1 MMIRL
6 NIFLTFTVL
15 RIHAAVVDPVVTNVD
30 PKHELLTEITG
41 RYRVAARHLRETQ
54 STLPFELQFPVHDIL
69 KVDGATNELVI
80 RATIRL
86 DYQFEFLHWDSN
98 DTRSRYHDI
107 EEIILSKTTLQS
119 LWLPDVRF
127 TDEDSISFTIERE
140 SAKINR
146 DGFVTWTRRGLFT
159 IASSIDL
166 TYYPFDRQH
175 FHFNM
180 QNSQKSVKLNY
191 QKNIHS
197 SLTTSNIHLARSAS
211 VWTAL
216 FGSTEANTN
225 LTTIPLS
232 VQLNDQPIKPSS
244 SRGWFVRTIN
254 IEPKINSNENGSFEN
269 LTIHFSIQRRRE
281 SHIYTMILPTLFF
294 SFFIFIFYFAPVEAH
309 QRLIIGLLNTF
320 ATLMFLIYVDRN
332 LSAEQLS
339 HSPLIIQYLTILFM
353 IEALSLFFDHI
364 IHSIFY
370 GGINFISNWLR
381 SRHKYDTQQQQPARL
396 SRVTMLTRALNNRLN
411 SNTLESDGQISGP
424 TDILMKQ
431 LIDREESLKFEDNE
445 RYQWRKRARLSEC
458 LCCWFFFAIVI
469 AAAICVFLIIP
480 TMGLKK

>member
-1 MMIRL
+1 MVI
-6 NIFLTFTVL
+6 
-15 RIHAAVVDPVVTNVD
+15 RIHAVVDPVVTNVD
-30 PKHELLTEITG
+30 PKHELLTEIAG
-41 RYRVAARHLRETQ
+41 RYRLAARHLRETQ
-54 STLPFELQFPVHDIL
+54 STLPFELQFPVHDII

-107 EEIILSKTTLQS
+107 DEIILTKSTLQS
-119 LWLPDVRF
+119 LWLPDLRF
-127 TDEDSISFTIERE
+127 IDEDSISFNIERE

-146 DGFVTWTRRGLFT
+146 DGLVTWTRRGLLT
-159 IASSIDL
+159 IASPIDL
-166 TYYPFDRQH
+166 TYYPFDRQY
-175 FHFNM
+175 FHINM
-180 QNSQKSVKLNY
+180 QHSQKSFKLHY

-197 SLTTSNIHLARSAS
+197 LSSTTNSHLARSAS

-216 FGSTEANTN
+216 FGNTELNTN
-225 LTTIPLS
+225 ITNIPINI
-232 VQLNDQPIKPSS
+232 QQNDQPIKTST
-244 SRGWFVRTIN
+244 SRGWFVRTIG
-254 IEPKINSNENGSFEN
+254 IEPKINSNDNGSLDN
-269 LTIHFSIQRRRE
+269 ITIYLSIQRRRE
-281 SHIYTMILPTLFF
+281 SHIYTIILPTLFF

-320 ATLMFLIYVDRN
+320 ATLIFLIYMDQKI
-332 LSAEQLS
+332 LAEQLS
-339 HSPLIIQYLTILFM
+339 HSPLLIQYLTILFM

-370 GGINFISNWLR
+370 GGINFVSNWLR
-381 SRHKYDTQQQQPARL
+381 KRHKYDTQQQQPARL

-411 SNTLESDGQISGP
+411 PNSLENDGQLNGP

-431 LIDREESLKFEDNE
+431 LIEREESLKFEDQE

-458 LCCWFFFAIVI
+458 LCCWFFLAIVI
-469 AAAICVFLIIP
+469 AAAICIFLIVP
-480 TMGLKK
+480 SLGLKK